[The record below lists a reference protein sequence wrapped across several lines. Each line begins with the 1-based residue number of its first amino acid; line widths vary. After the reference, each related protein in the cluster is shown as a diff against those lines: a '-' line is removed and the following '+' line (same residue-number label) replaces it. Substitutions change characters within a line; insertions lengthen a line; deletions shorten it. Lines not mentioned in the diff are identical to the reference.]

1 MENRIKLLAVCGPT
15 ASGKTALSIA
25 LAKALDGEIVSCDSM
40 QIYRGMEIGTAKPT
54 AEEMDGVPHHLLGF
68 LDPAETFSAADY
80 TALAGKAI
88 RDIASRGK
96 LPIFCGGT
104 GLYLDA
110 VLTGNKY
117 SPAAKDDGLRRE
129 LLDTAE
135 RDGAEVLWSRLNSVD
150 PVSAEAIHPNNVKRV
165 ARALEIYLLTGKTK
179 TDWDNESRL
188 VPSPYN
194 IVRLMPDRPREELYK
209 RIDRRVDIMVERGL
223 IDEVRQLICSG
234 RLKRG
239 TTASQAIGYKEFIDY
254 LDGLSSLDNAVALVK
269 LATRRY
275 AKRQLTWFNRY
286 NDTVRLSCDENFEV
300 IVNNALKHLTSEGFC
315 DIIKK

>member
-1 MENRIKLLAVCGPT
+1 MQKINLVAVIGPT
-15 ASGKTALSIA
+15 ASGKTDFAVAIA
-25 LAKALDGEIVSCDSM
+25 ERLNGEVISCDSM
-40 QIYRGMEIGTAKPT
+40 QIYRGMDIGTAKPT
-54 AEEMDGVPHHLLGF
+54 AEETRGVPHHLIDIVEPS
-68 LDPAETFSAADY
+68 DPFSAADY
-80 TALAGKAI
+80 AVLASAAVS
-88 RDIASRGK
+88 DIVSRGK

-110 VLTGNKY
+110 ALTGNKY
-117 SPAAKDDGLRRE
+117 SPAAKDEELRRE
-129 LLDTAE
+129 LLDTAK

-179 TDWDNESRL
+179 TNWDNESRL
-188 VPSPYN
+188 TPSPYN
-194 IVRLMPDRPREELYK
+194 VVRLMPDRPREDLYT
-209 RIDRRVDIMVERGL
+209 RIDRRVDIMIERGL
-223 IDEVRQLICSG
+223 IDEVRDLIESG

-239 TTASQAIGYKEFIDY
+239 TTAAQAIGYKEFIDY
-254 LDGLSSLDNAVALVK
+254 LDGLSSLDDAVALVK

-286 NDTVRLSCDENFEV
+286 NDTVRLDCDGNFEV